1 MNRITTALV
10 ALSSLALALPN
21 NVSRSNDDQVV
32 RLRSAASFATA
43 PATAADSPV
52 RLLDKR
58 DAFLVGTAT
67 VELAVPAPH
76 SQGTNLEL
84 RTEIWYPA
92 IKRAQKLVPDPAR
105 KTYPLIVFSPGF
117 DLAVNAYSSL
127 LGQWASAGFMV
138 AAPGYPY
145 TSPPAPLD
153 EADILNHP
161 AELRSVIADL
171 TNGPQRTGTALSGLA
186 NKSEVGIAGQSDGGD
201 VSLATADNTC
211 CYDSTVKAVAVLSGA
226 ELSSFGGTYF
236 AGPEVPLLVA
246 QGTADTVN
254 LPGCSAQIYD
264 EAKGPKWY
272 VDLLGAG
279 HLVPYSGVNAPT
291 TGPLALKDALY
302 RRVVAKVTTDFFEA
316 ELSATSPAR
325 LATTRWLTAAGDLPG
340 VADVTSG
347 PHAPIAASYCPGAS
361 A

>member
-32 RLRSAASFATA
+32 RHRSAASFATA

-67 VELAVPAPH
+67 VELAVPVPH

-171 TNGPQRTGTALSGLA
+171 TNGPQRTGAALSGLA

-236 AGPEVPLLVA
+236 GPRGA
-246 QGTADTVN
+246 ATG
-254 LPGCSAQIYD
+254 
-264 EAKGPKWY
+264 
-272 VDLLGAG
+272 GAG
-279 HLVPYSGVNAPT
+279 DRRYRQPPRLQRS
-291 TGPLALKDALY
+291 AL
-302 RRVVAKVTTDFFEA
+302 
-316 ELSATSPAR
+316 
-325 LATTRWLTAAGDLPG
+325 
-340 VADVTSG
+340 
-347 PHAPIAASYCPGAS
+347 
-361 A
+361 